1 MSKKKNS
8 PTYTKERRERMAK
21 ALQLKEQGA
30 TFDQIGRTLGISTT
44 RAYNDVQD
52 ALKEITREPAEDVL
66 KVELRR
72 IDRLWQ
78 VAYQKAMKGDLKS
91 MDRAISLIDRRIK
104 LHGLDVH
111 KNEISMEVLTTIDQA
126 FSLLEDTPIE
136 VLDPEGEFNQ

>member
-1 MSKKKNS
+1 MSKKKKS

-44 RAYNDVQD
+44 RAYHDVQD
-52 ALKEITREPAEDVL
+52 ALKEITREPAENVL

-72 IDRLWQ
+72 IDKLWQ

-104 LHGLDVH
+104 LHGLDVQ

-136 VLDPEGEFNQ
+136 ALDPEGEFNQ

>member
-1 MSKKKNS
+1 MSRKKKS
-8 PTYTKERRERMAK
+8 PTYTKQRRERMAK

-44 RAYNDVQD
+44 RAYHDVQD

-91 MDRAISLIDRRIK
+91 MDRAISLLDRRIK

-136 VLDPEGEFNQ
+136 ALDPEGEFNQ

>member
-1 MSKKKNS
+1 
-8 PTYTKERRERMAK
+8 MAK

-30 TFDQIGRTLGISTT
+30 TFDQIGHTLGISTT

>member
-30 TFDQIGRTLGISTT
+30 TFDQIGHTLGISTT